1 MKQKKVKTLVS
12 SLIQK
17 EIAPLTTAQETPNSN
32 NKFIGFLS
40 NKTNIAL
47 TIDEINDATQKAW
60 SKSE

>member
-17 EIAPLTTAQETPNSN
+17 EIALLTPAQETPNSI

>member
-17 EIAPLTTAQETPNSN
+17 EIAPLTTAQETPNSI

>member
-17 EIAPLTTAQETPNSN
+17 EIAPLTPAQETPNSI